1 MKRFIGR
8 EDELNALENA
18 WHKTEKNRQEKQIIP
33 ISIEELFG

>member
-18 WHKTEKNRQEKQIIP
+18 WHKTEKNC
-33 ISIEELFG
+33 EENKLYQ

>member
-18 WHKTEKNRQEKQIIP
+18 LQKNREDKQIIP
-33 ISIEELFG
+33 ITIEELFG